1 MFHRRST
8 PPPFPGLLR
17 YVGGIRH
24 LDLEAVSEVGHEG
37 MVLLPALVDVFDQ
50 LLGPLL
56 QDVDARV
63 QRGKAGSWLSFQ
75 HHQLAVGT
83 GGGDRGARNLTSES
97 IGNLRSAPN
106 FPEWLIWISSAVGG
120 ERASCVSCW
129 WHLFISSI
137 PLPLP
142 CLWGEGTA

>member
-1 MFHRRST
+1 MGNLRAAHHLPLYVSQKEH

-63 QRGKAGSWLSFQ
+63 QRGKAGS
-75 HHQLAVGT
+75 
-83 GGGDRGARNLTSES
+83 
-97 IGNLRSAPN
+97 
-106 FPEWLIWISSAVGG
+106 
-120 ERASCVSCW
+120 
-129 WHLFISSI
+129 
-137 PLPLP
+137 
-142 CLWGEGTA
+142 